1 MGGFSE
7 RQRVAMIR
15 FPEGSA
21 TAKVPV
27 RRLFGPLL
35 VAVLAV
41 LLAVGTA
48 SAAAPP
54 ANATR
59 VGVVSPTVPS
69 VVSIAEHSALGQHLG
84 GAPTRPEIAL
94 GDPSSAATTVGGY
107 TFDYAT
113 KDVVANA
120 LAAPAPATCTGSLQA
135 STFSPPS
142 RVAAEGGLP
151 ELSASPAALEAKFKH
166 AADFGVTEGRGAA
179 GFDAYGKAIDSFVQ
193 DPSTTRILGTYRG
206 GPAILNYNAST
217 AQVVVQATDGTFIS
231 GWQMNPA
238 QLQNV
243 IERGSLGG
251 G

>member
-1 MGGFSE
+1 MLGPAPRNHPAAAWQATG
-7 RQRVAMIR
+7 RQRPGQLSARAIFTVLVALFAAALIGA
-15 FPEGSA
+15 PAAVASADCA
-21 TAKVPV
+21 TAAVPTTLSTYGYDGV
-27 RRLFGPLL
+27 PQLSPRMQASSTKTRPAH
-35 VAVLAV
+35 AVSSRSTGV
-41 LLAVGTA
+41 
-48 SAAAPP
+48 
-54 ANATR
+54 R
-59 VGVVSPTVPS
+59 VG
-69 VVSIAEHSALGQHLG
+69 
-84 GAPTRPEIAL
+84 
-94 GDPSSAATTVGGY
+94 
-107 TFDYAT
+107 
-113 KDVVANA
+113 
-120 LAAPAPATCTGSLQA
+120 PAPRLATG
-135 STFSPPS
+135 F
-142 RVAAEGGLP
+142 AAEGGLP